1 MKIEIFIVCPD
12 SRDSLKKLYFA
23 YSFFFCVVVNVNQ
36 VTNLIVFK
44 VDNYEIY
51 KFVVAVNL
59 LLKILAN
66 KNINSRKF
74 NMFIYINTFI
84 ELYSETER
92 YFIIRWINFNKH
104 NNTN

>member
-1 MKIEIFIVCPD
+1 M
-12 SRDSLKKLYFA
+12 
-23 YSFFFCVVVNVNQ
+23 VNVNQ